1 MHKVLKKQ
9 VKFLNKKQLLLLA
22 PKKYTLDGVV
32 FFYPCS
38 KKTGYHNISVNNMSL
53 INIAYNPLIS
63 PGYVV
68 AEIDLFQGY
77 RELEYNDH
85 VTF

>member
-1 MHKVLKKQ
+1 MLLNVTYFH
-9 VKFLNKKQLLLLA
+9 VKSYYL
-22 PKKYTLDGVV
+22 T
-32 FFYPCS
+32 
-38 KKTGYHNISVNNMSL
+38 
-53 INIAYNPLIS
+53 

-68 AEIDLFQGY
+68 TEIDLFQGY